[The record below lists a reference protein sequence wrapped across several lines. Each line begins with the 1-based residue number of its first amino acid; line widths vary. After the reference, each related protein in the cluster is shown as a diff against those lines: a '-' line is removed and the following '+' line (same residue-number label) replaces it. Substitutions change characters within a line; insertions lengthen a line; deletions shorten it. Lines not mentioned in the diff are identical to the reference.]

1 MKDLKGES
9 GMTLVESMMAI
20 LILLGG
26 LLMMAQVLAVSVL
39 ASKTHGRDS
48 GKTTVFARDK
58 MEELTA
64 LNFANTSLTA
74 GNYSDYLNINGTT
87 ATSSTSAAYTRQWQ
101 VSDISTTR
109 KRITVS
115 VASNKSFRYGAAP
128 SATLVT
134 EKTP

>member
-1 MKDLKGES
+1 MKGLKDEN
-9 GMTLVESMMAI
+9 GMTLIESMMAI

-26 LLMMAQVLAVSVL
+26 LLMMAQVLAVSMV

-64 LNFANTSLTA
+64 LDFANASLNA
-74 GNYSDYLNINGTT
+74 GSNSDYLNINGST

-101 VSDISTTR
+101 VSDITSSR
-109 KRITVS
+109 KRITIS
-115 VASNKSFRYGAAP
+115 VTSNKSFRYGAAP